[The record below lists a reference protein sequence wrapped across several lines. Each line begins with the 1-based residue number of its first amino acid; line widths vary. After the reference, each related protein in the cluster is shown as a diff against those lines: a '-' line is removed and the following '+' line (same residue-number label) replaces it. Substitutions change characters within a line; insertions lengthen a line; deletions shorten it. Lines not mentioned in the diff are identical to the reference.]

1 MGGAGGGG
9 GGGSGFIV
17 LQKGDERQQRVRLGL
32 SAAPRPSAAV
42 ASIIEV
48 DKGVRGVCV
57 CGAGGRGVTQRE
69 FLVPLQACW
78 NLLGLVLCC
87 QAADKR
93 PNNKNWYLYGRK
105 WLLLFFLGGGWYLY
119 ISPRRRRCLLL
130 LSAGKERTLFC
141 VRLCMCV
148 CVSLRVCAG
157 MLFLGKPNKDEEGG
171 WIQAASVSG
180 AKGHPAVAWRGS
192 GEEERE
198 VRIKKCKYV

>member
-17 LQKGDERQQRVRLGL
+17 LQKGDERQQHVRLGL

-105 WLLLFFLGGGWYLY
+105 WLLLFFWGGVGIYIFPHVVVAVCFSYLLA
-119 ISPRRRRCLLL
+119 R
-130 LSAGKERTLFC
+130 SARSFVC
-141 VRLCMCV
+141 VSVCV
-148 CVSLRVCAG
+148 CVCLCAY
-157 MLFLGKPNKDEEGG
+157 
-171 WIQAASVSG
+171 V
-180 AKGHPAVAWRGS
+180 RG
-192 GEEERE
+192 
-198 VRIKKCKYV
+198 CCF

>member
-1 MGGAGGGG
+1 MCGGGG
-9 GGGSGFIV
+9 GR
-17 LQKGDERQQRVRLGL
+17 EGL
-32 SAAPRPSAAV
+32 
-42 ASIIEV
+42 
-48 DKGVRGVCV
+48 
-57 CGAGGRGVTQRE
+57 TQRE

-78 NLLGLVLCC
+78 NLLGLVLRC

-93 PNNKNWYLYGRK
+93 PNSKNWYLYARK
-105 WLLLFFLGGGWYLY
+105 WLLLFFCGGRGGYLY
-119 ISPRRRRCLLL
+119 ISPRRRCCLLL

-141 VRLCMCV
+141 VRLCV
-148 CVSLRVCAG
+148 CV

-198 VRIKKCKYV
+198 VRIKKCKYTCSR